1 MTQNNT
7 VIEYPKGLSSI
18 PYASFLQ
25 IEKYSYDEAQKS
37 VAKSFNDG
45 LGSLNRS
52 VLSKV
57 LRAGGDGA
65 AIAYAAGTPSD
76 EFIDKMLNQYKTPE
90 VTTTYKR
97 KLNKQQKNRG
107 FSETVSVTTGGDTIN
122 ITDENIDPS
131 TKVQLK
137 NGETT
142 TVGQLLQKKKD
153 RIAKKNKGLMASRC
167 MLPLPNEFQYKY
179 GADWNNEFRLG
190 TLALAADDL
199 GRFGLLAT
207 GGALAG
213 GSLAFLEGKLTKGS
227 QIGKISGVDAT
238 KLVQGAAKG
247 VQFATN
253 PFGVN
258 SEFNPKNL
266 AGLAGL
272 APNENSIQFF
282 ERMQGRE
289 FSFRFELAARNKPE
303 SNRIIEII
311 EWFKRGMHPN
321 AKSGR
326 GSAVVLTFP
335 DVFVLTPKF
344 VKCTEDGEVLGDPIQ
359 HPMMPRTKLCALTG
373 LTINTTPFGQ
383 LQTVFDGSIPI
394 VTMELQFKETTK
406 LTRVDMEGAT
416 YTENRDSQII
426 GGDNDIAKATST
438 SEGGFVTDPDAQYTG
453 EVSF

>member
-7 VIEYPKGLSSI
+7 VIEYPTGLSSI

-25 IEKYSYDEAQKS
+25 IEKYSYDEAQKT

-52 VLSKV
+52 VISKV
-57 LRAGGDGA
+57 LRAGGNA
-65 AIAYAAGTPSD
+65 AAKAYAAGDPS
-76 EFIDKMLNQYKTPE
+76 EQFIDSMLNEYKIPETKILIKKASGNSVRQSGSNVDKYKTI
-90 VTTTYKR
+90 
-97 KLNKQQKNRG
+97 NK
-107 FSETVSVTTGGDTIN
+107 VN
-122 ITDENIDPS
+122 ITDENVDPS
-131 TKVQLK
+131 TVVKLK

-199 GRFGLLAT
+199 GRFGLLAG
-207 GGALAG
+207 GGAIAG
-213 GSLAFLEGKLTKGS
+213 GGLAFLEGKLTQGS
-227 QIGKISGVDAT
+227 QIGKLGSVDAT
-238 KLVQGAAKG
+238 KIIHGAAQGAKT
-247 VQFATN
+247 ATN
-253 PFGVN
+253 IFGVN

-289 FSFRFELAARNKPE
+289 FSFRFELAARNKGE
-303 SNRIIEII
+303 CNRIIEII

-416 YTENRDSQII
+416 YTQKRDSQII
-426 GGDNDIAKATST
+426 GGDNGVAEATAT